1 MAPPVKPQDDP
12 YAEFSDVSKPPAVTV
27 TRIGNRQIDPYAEFV
42 DAPEGIPQRQPSAEQ
57 FTGFSRD
64 VGPAMAMLTPQQK
77 KEALKTGVELSAGM
91 AAPVALGRT
100 LKFAADVTGR
110 FAPTITQFGRAIESG
125 GLAPGLSVPQR
136 VAGSA
141 VSGGVGAGVVDPDQ
155 IMTGAT
161 IGVLTPVA
169 AQVTRPFVKVFGATK
184 QVEKEYKAAYK
195 AAEDVGATVAPTQ
208 FNNLVSQMKDTAA
221 KFQFLPNKHK
231 EIDNALTTFG
241 QQADLQQPV
250 SIERIDNLRRD
261 LNKARFSGDK
271 VERDIAKNMLGDLD
285 GFVRQ
290 TFPTQVS
297 KNIELARDLFT
308 RAQRSEAVD
317 NIIEK
322 ARVAKGRE
330 PAEVIKEEFYRISQG
345 KGKYAAL
352 KRQFTADEQAVIK
365 SIGNGRLDIN
375 ALEGIGAIFAPPR
388 VLRPNI
394 RELPKALGQATT
406 TGLGTA
412 RIGPEMAIPIAI
424 GVGGTGY
431 LSRAM
436 ANRLAAARASQFG
449 ARVATGRVPNL
460 LAPESFA
467 PIIPAGTSYGV
478 NFLAEQQRLAEQG
491 F

>member
-1 MAPPVKPQDDP
+1 MANWWEQGEVVK
-12 YAEFSDVSKPPAVTV
+12 EPPAKKEWWMVGEEV
-27 TRIGNRQIDPYAEFV
+27 S
-42 DAPEGIPQRQPSAEQ
+42 PEVPADSIPQRQPSVAQ
-57 FTGFSRD
+57 FSGFGRD
-64 VGPAMAMLTPQQK
+64 VGPAMAMLTPEQK
-77 KEALKTGVELSAGM
+77 KEALKTGVQLSAGM
-91 AAPVALGRT
+91 AAPVAMGRT

-110 FAPTITQFGRAIESG
+110 FAPAITQFGRAIESG
-125 GLAPGLSVPQR
+125 GLAPGLSIPQR
-136 VAGSA
+136 IAGGA
-141 VSGGVGAGVVDPDQ
+141 ISGGIGSEIVEPGQ
-155 IMTGAT
+155 FETGAT
-161 IGVLTPVA
+161 VGVLMPAA
-169 AQVTRPFVKVFGATK
+169 AQVVRPFVKVSGATK

-231 EIDNALTTFG
+231 KIDNALTTFG

-261 LNKARFSGDK
+261 LNKALNSGDK

-290 TFPTQVS
+290 TFPTQVYE
-297 KNIELARDLFT
+297 KIELARDLFT
-308 RAQRSEAVD
+308 RAKRSEAVD
-317 NIIEK
+317 DIIEK

-330 PAEVIKEEFYRISQG
+330 PAEVIKEEFYKISQG
-345 KGKYAAL
+345 KTKKYAAL
-352 KRQFTADEQAVIK
+352 KRQFTAEEQKVIE

-375 ALEGIGAIFAPPR
+375 ALEGLGAIFAPPR

-406 TGLGTA
+406 TGLGAA
-412 RIGPEMAIPIAI
+412 RIGPEMALPIALT
-424 GVGGTGY
+424 VGGTGY

-460 LAPESFA
+460 LAPESLA